1 MKSPDISIIVPVY
14 NSGKW
19 LNRCIDSI
27 LAQTYAD
34 FEVLLINDGS
44 TDNSPAICD
53 EYAARDSRIRVF
65 HKPNSGVSASRNLG
79 ISNSNGEFITFVDS
93 DDWID
98 AEYLECLH
106 DNIAG
111 ADLSICDFEVLGTTE
126 RWRQKVQP
134 GFVSSDNFVDFIMK
148 TYPFCYLTAPWIK
161 LFRKSIIDSHNILFN
176 ESLDTFEDTVFV
188 LDYLRYVTNIS
199 CSDRKLY
206 KYWRESNGLSQ
217 NDELRIRQ
225 MPVISSCIY
234 SSLCRMAEVRN
245 IEVSMLYILI
255 LGRRFYDW
263 VFPRHYGV
271 GQLREHLRS
280 IAALPE
286 IRCLYEGKYRSYKPK
301 YGLILRYLVRGKI
314 GTAARCYRLMKMSG
328 LL

>member
-79 ISNSNGEFITFVDS
+79 ISNSNGEYITFVDS

-188 LDYLRYVTNIS
+188 LDYL
-199 CSDRKLY
+199 
-206 KYWRESNGLSQ
+206 
-217 NDELRIRQ
+217 
-225 MPVISSCIY
+225 
-234 SSLCRMAEVRN
+234 
-245 IEVSMLYILI
+245 
-255 LGRRFYDW
+255 
-263 VFPRHYGV
+263 
-271 GQLREHLRS
+271 
-280 IAALPE
+280 
-286 IRCLYEGKYRSYKPK
+286 
-301 YGLILRYLVRGKI
+301 
-314 GTAARCYRLMKMSG
+314 
-328 LL
+328 